1 MIFEILCLT
10 SKYRLIINRD
20 TIETTGIVEQRN
32 LDTAATEFQR
42 RFHISADDEGRHRNS
57 VVNQVSNI

>member
-1 MIFEILCLT
+1 MLSYC
-10 SKYRLIINRD
+10 NRD
-20 TIETTGIVEQRN
+20 TTAASGIVEQRN

-57 VVNQVSNI
+57 VVNQVSSTVFLLKF

>member
-1 MIFEILCLT
+1 M
-10 SKYRLIINRD
+10 KYHLIVNRD

-57 VVNQVSNI
+57 VVNQVSYI